1 MSRTGSTIRWY
12 VDRVQ
17 YAEANIAG
25 GINSTSEFQGP
36 FFIIL
41 NVAVGGNFVGSPDG
55 STVFPQQM
63 QVDWVRVWSN

>member
-1 MSRTGSTIRWY
+1 MRKRTSRAESTARLSFK
-12 VDRVQ
+12 
-17 YAEANIAG
+17 A
-25 GINSTSEFQGP
+25 P

-63 QVDWVRVWSN
+63 QVDWVRVWGV